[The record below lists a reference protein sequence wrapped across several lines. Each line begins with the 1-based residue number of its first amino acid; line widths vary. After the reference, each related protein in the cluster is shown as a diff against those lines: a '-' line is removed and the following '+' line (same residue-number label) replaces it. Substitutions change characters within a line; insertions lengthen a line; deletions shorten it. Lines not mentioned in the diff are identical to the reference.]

1 MLCTLLALHQ
11 SCILLKRINK
21 AFDILFFLPT
31 VPASQQNPESVVV
44 SVSNISA
51 YTGSQTLLV
60 CQSYRMVWTQD
71 NLLDRQRVLHWD
83 LISSQGSYRGERLLD
98 MFSAGEQRL
107 YGGYNQGRILVSQS
121 AFRDGN
127 FSLVIKGIYISVKF
141 RKTLKQL
148 YTRSP

>member
-1 MLCTLLALHQ
+1 MLYTLLALHQ
-11 SCILLKRINK
+11 SSILLKITNN
-21 AFDILFFLPT
+21 AFDILFFFPT

-44 SVSNISA
+44 SVNNISA
-51 YTGSQTLLV
+51 HTGSQALLL

-83 LISSQGSYRGERLLD
+83 LISSQGFYRGERLLD

-107 YGGYNQGRILVSQS
+107 YGGYNQGRILVSPN

-127 FSLVIKGIYISVKF
+127 FSLVIKGIYISVKLI
-141 RKTLKQL
+141 KTLK
-148 YTRSP
+148 